1 MILPSVRSTF
11 GRDDAIHLVRLI
23 GRDDPEI
30 MASAQE
36 RLDVAGLDSLLDDP
50 RVLNAL
56 LTDSGVHS
64 PPSLIF
70 YVLVRQALLEGGI
83 DNRSLADYA
92 ATLVVRFGQG
102 GRAYRATDSSGDEY
116 HYLTDIVLHLDVADG
131 RDSLLL
137 SAHLGNY
144 ALWISGLFP
153 QYLSARRQR
162 RGAPP
167 LRYYE
172 EMGTTGFRMAA
183 ESSEATKLGVDD
195 LFREVADHFRG
206 VRVALNRVS
215 DRHMWRGSG
224 DPVGRLLREL
234 EQRART
240 EG

>member
-1 MILPSVRSTF
+1 MF
-11 GRDDAIHLVRLI
+11 GREDAIHLVHLI

-30 MASAQE
+30 LASAQA
-36 RLDVAGLDSLLDDP
+36 RLDESGVDALLDDP

-56 LTDSGVHS
+56 LTGAGVNA
-64 PPSLIF
+64 PPALIF

-83 DNRSLADYA
+83 ANRSVADYA
-92 ATLVVRFGQG
+92 TTLVIRFGQG
-102 GRAYRATDSSGDEY
+102 GRAYRVTEDSGDEY
-116 HYLTDIVLHLDVADG
+116 HYLTDIVLELDAANG

-153 QYLSARRQR
+153 QYVSARRQR

-183 ESSEATKLGVDD
+183 ETSEASKLGMDE

-224 DPVGRLLREL
+224 NPVDRLLREV
-234 EQRART
+234 EQRARR
-240 EG
+240 EER